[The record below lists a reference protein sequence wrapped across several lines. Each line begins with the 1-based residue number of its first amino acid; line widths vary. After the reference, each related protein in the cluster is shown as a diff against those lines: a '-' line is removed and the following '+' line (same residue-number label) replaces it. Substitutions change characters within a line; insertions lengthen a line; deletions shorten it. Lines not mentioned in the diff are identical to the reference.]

1 MQLQCSD
8 GRASAY
14 IKTTERWTKGV
25 WPVLYHCTVAASRF
39 RRASQQQ
46 PKGRPNELLYTYT
59 LSFCF
64 EMMIET
70 HVNLFRIENTTCI
83 NKCYLSSSGILF
95 ENHFKVN
102 VGKQRGTRSCL
113 KVYLWNFFLPVKVS
127 MSSLLQKCTYNQAI
141 KAKWQVMM
149 IYYLGLNSSAAA

>member
-83 NKCYLSSSGILF
+83 KFRPVASG
-95 ENHFKVN
+95 
-102 VGKQRGTRSCL
+102 GWGGRGWGA
-113 KVYLWNFFLPVKVS
+113 V
-127 MSSLLQKCTYNQAI
+127 LLQSLTKKLTLSQPEGKIMPNTVQCALMDFQT
-141 KAKWQVMM
+141 
-149 IYYLGLNSSAAA
+149 LRRP